1 MTIVEHLISVT
12 ERAPLPDIATKT
24 GINFL
29 VGRTRRQLAH
39 ESDENSANFAREMVE
54 FPIALA
60 TKEANDQHYEIPA
73 EFFELALGAR
83 RKYSC
88 AYYEDDNTTL
98 DEAEERALA
107 LTAEHAALANG
118 QKILELGCG
127 WGSMTLWVAENFPG
141 AHITGVSNSNSQREY
156 ILSQA
161 KARNLTNIDVIT
173 ADMNDFASEG
183 QFDRVISIEM
193 FEHMSNWHDLIGKV
207 TGWLKPDG
215 RFFMHVF
222 SHKSRPYRFDHADK
236 SDWIAQHFFTG
247 GIMPSHDLIRQFG
260 DFVEVEKEWRW
271 SGQHYQ
277 RTAADWLANY
287 DRNDIEIDRILNDV
301 YGADAKLWKR
311 RWRLFFLATMG
322 LFGHNGG
329 NEWGISHY
337 LLKPV
342 RRA

>member
-39 ESDENSANFAREMVE
+39 ESEENAANFAREMVE

-88 AYYEDDNTTL
+88 AYYEDANTTL

-141 AHITGVSNSNSQREY
+141 SHVTGVSNSNSQREY

-161 KARNLTNIDVIT
+161 KVRNLTNIDVIT

-193 FEHMSNWHDLIGKV
+193 FEHMSNWHDLIEKV
-207 TGWLKPDG
+207 SGWLKPDG

-260 DFVEVEKEWRW
+260 DLVEVEKEWRW

-287 DRNDIEIDRILNDV
+287 DRNEDEIDRILNDV
-301 YGADAKLWKR
+301 YGAEAKLWKR